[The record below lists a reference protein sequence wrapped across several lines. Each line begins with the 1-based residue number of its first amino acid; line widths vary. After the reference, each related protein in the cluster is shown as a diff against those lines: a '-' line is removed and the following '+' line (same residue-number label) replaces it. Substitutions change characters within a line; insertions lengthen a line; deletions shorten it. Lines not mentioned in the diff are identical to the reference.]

1 MSRHAP
7 PVMLKFCSSVACTHA
22 HAHAHAHDM
31 HMSHAHVHAH
41 VCTHAHAHDAR
52 ANMKHMH
59 VHMHTHTHMHVHMHM
74 HVCTSAGP
82 CGSSTL
88 TMAYH
93 TWQVYLRDLAVEQA
107 AYQRSV
113 VVGLAPVTEALR
125 EQRARLVRGDN

>member
-59 VHMHTHTHMHVHMHM
+59 VHMHTHTHMHMHM

-107 AYQRSV
+107 AYERSV

-125 EQRARLVRGDN
+125 EQHARLVRGDN